1 MKWKRKKK
9 KSVGTTKKVELPL
22 DYYHHAPKEFDS
34 LQMEVDFHKI
44 ETALMD
50 TKRIHRSRD
59 FSTKSKDLVRWMR
72 QQQKFKRRIRKNI
85 GANPLYYDATR
96 FCAVIDGCNFLMGQH
111 NDDIDYVMAMDGPAK
126 VAEEIIGADVEY
138 HRKRMKEDPNIKI
151 GLQQFYETRSLAGA
165 VLNAMAC
172 ILDPTRPVPQQSINV
187 YHILA
192 MCELTQAD
200 SGISNNIGIGEY
212 SKCFGHERL
221 EARTLRNGK
230 LNVKGLHPSFLG
242 GLELRKQHSIGT
254 YRSGTVIM
262 NTLRREK
269 EYYRQDPEGWRNSA
283 RQHLEENYKDG
294 EAEKA
299 QKEAQKRLSTVV
311 RKLKKIGKG
320 PESLYEKL
328 QFPSLNEFL
337 TMLEDLLSWDERV
350 IINMINDVRNAE
362 NCVIPGEIVKIL
374 QLPGI
379 RITKEAYIVF
389 SIFNVM
395 LDEANQ
401 HLTKDEDILPR
412 LNLKAFKHTNKN
424 NNKGFRDFCHE
435 AMIDGVWRS

>member
-50 TKRIHRSRD
+50 TKRIHRARD

-72 QQQKFKRRIRKNI
+72 QQQKFRRRILKNI
-85 GANPLYYDATR
+85 GANPLYYDATL
-96 FCAVIDGCNFLMGQH
+96 FCGVIDVCNFLMSQH
-111 NDDIDYVMAMDGPAK
+111 NDDIETVMAMDGPAK
-126 VAEEIIGADVEY
+126 VAEEILGADVEY
-138 HRKRMKEDPNIKI
+138 LKKITKEALGSKRW

-172 ILDPTRPVPQQSINV
+172 VLDPTRPIPQQSINV

-200 SGISNNIGIGEY
+200 SGISENIGVGEY
-212 SKCFGHERL
+212 NRCFRHDRV
-221 EARTLRNGK
+221 EARTLRGK
-230 LNVKGLHPSFLG
+230 LHPG
-242 GLELRKQHSIGT
+242 YIAGLELRKRHSIGT
-254 YRSGTVIM
+254 YRSGTVII
-262 NTLRREK
+262 NVLRREK
-269 EYYRQDPEGWRNSA
+269 EYYRQDPEGWRNIA
-283 RQHLEENYKDG
+283 RKHLEKNYNDG
-294 EAEKA
+294 QVAKA
-299 QKEAQKRLSTVV
+299 QEEAQQRLSTVAK
-311 RKLKKIGKG
+311 KLEKIGKS

-337 TMLEDLLSWDERV
+337 TMLEELLSWDERV
-350 IINMINDVRNAE
+350 ILNMINDVRNAE
-362 NCVIPGEIVKIL
+362 DYECSGKVVNIL
-374 QLPGI
+374 RLPGM

-389 SIFNVM
+389 TIFNVM
-395 LDEANQ
+395 LKEANQ
-401 HLTKDEDILPR
+401 TLTKDDVSFPL
-412 LNLKAFKHTNKN
+412 LNLKAFKHKPSNT
-424 NNKGFRDFCHE
+424 NKGFRDFCHE